1 MSGNLSVFINL
12 SRWFAAFLVVISH
25 LRNLILVDF
34 KDIETNTILTKALYF
49 VTGLGH
55 EAVVIFFVISGFLV
69 GGVTMRRWGESGPD
83 LYSYSSQRIS
93 RIYTVLIPALL
104 VGLLLDVVGLHWF
117 NASGLYSDSG
127 QYHVASLNSVIAATI
142 DLPTFL
148 GNLFMMQ
155 GILTGNL
162 GSNGP
167 LWSLAYEWWYY
178 CVFALFG
185 AGLTSSGK
193 KRFSYVVLAF
203 LLIVILPAKL
213 ILWGGIWVLGIAAY
227 FWVVSSKWRPHPLL
241 GVGLFLFAMV
251 CSRVAPSSVGA
262 SSNDQLIFD
271 FFKDFALAFFYVLAL
286 VSMSRVSACLPMA
299 RVHEF
304 LAEFSYTTYLFHF
317 PFMLFI
323 AAFGYQALG
332 LNFKAQP
339 GLYGI
344 LYFIASII
352 LIYMYCYIFSL
363 FTERYTSV
371 VRKKLDSY
379 IGLRPRD
386 AGVQKKAQ

>member
-1 MSGNLSVFINL
+1 MSANLSVFINI

-34 KDIETNTILTKALYF
+34 KDVESNTVLTKALYF
-49 VTGLGH
+49 ITGLGH

-69 GGVTMRRWGESGPD
+69 GGVTMRRWGKSGPD
-83 LYSYSSQRIS
+83 LYLYSSQRIS

-104 VGLLLDVVGLHWF
+104 VGLFLDVVGLNWF
-117 NASGLYSDSG
+117 NASGLYSDPA
-127 QYHVASLNSVIAATI
+127 QYHTASLKSAISATI

-185 AGLTSSGK
+185 AGLTSIGK
-193 KRFSYVVLAF
+193 KRVGYMVLAF

-213 ILWGGIWVLGIAAY
+213 VLWGAIWVLGIVAY

-251 CSRVAPSSVGA
+251 CSRIAPNSEGA
-262 SSNDQLIFD
+262 SSNGQLIFE
-271 FFKDFALAFFYVLAL
+271 FSKDFVLAFFYVLAL
-286 VSMSRVSACLPMA
+286 VSMSRMSVRLPMA

-304 LAEFSYTTYLFHF
+304 LAEFSYTTYLLHF

-323 AAFGYQALG
+323 AAVGYQALG

-339 GLYGI
+339 SIYGV
-344 LYFIASII
+344 LYFIASIV
-352 LIYMYCYIFSL
+352 LIYAYCYIFSL
-363 FTERYTSV
+363 FTERYTSI

-379 IGLRPRD
+379 VGLRSCD
-386 AGVQKKAQ
+386 AGVQKKV